1 MKDNLD
7 LSDTPQFLHHGPRKS
22 GLKNEAKEIY
32 SDLAIAILEPL
43 KVSYKKFGHS
53 DKLLRG
59 EILNRVIIS
68 EEKFIELYISEF
80 YNVD

>member
-7 LSDTPQFLHHGPRKS
+7 LSDTPQFLPHGNTIN
-22 GLKNEAKEIY
+22 GLTNEAKEIY
-32 SDLAIAILEPL
+32 SDLFIAILEPL
-43 KVSYKKFGHS
+43 KVSYKEFGRS
-53 DKLLRG
+53 DKLLRS
-59 EILNRVIIS
+59 EILNKVLIS